1 MATAKEEVRR
11 LLESLPD
18 DASLEDVQYSIYV
31 RERIERGR
39 READDGK
46 LTEQD
51 EIESRMRR
59 WLAE

>member
-31 RERIERGR
+31 RERIERGQ
-39 READDGK
+39 REAGEGK
-46 LTEQD
+46 VIEQD
-51 EIESRMRR
+51 EVESRMSR
-59 WLAE
+59 WLDE